1 MSVDQRAGLIPVE
14 LLRNGAVNAE
24 YAIISAL
31 PNPSP
36 GNAPPN
42 PGNIVLTLPLTQAR
56 PNGTVV
62 QRQQPPTV
70 RTDRP
75 TAAVVLDVA
84 SGGRADSA
92 TDGGLANNPAPP
104 AHPPPLPTRSRLLPW
119 RLLLVSSPPG

>member
-1 MSVDQRAGLIPVE
+1 
-14 LLRNGAVNAE
+14 
-24 YAIISAL
+24 
-31 PNPSP
+31 
-36 GNAPPN
+36 APPS

-84 SGGRADSA
+84 SGGTAVPV
-92 TDGGLANNPAPP
+92 TDGGLPNTPAQPAN
-104 AHPPPLPTRSRLLPW
+104 PPPVPTVSRFLNGEFVRVTTAPRDVAHHALNAASLLFNAQPVA
-119 RLLLVSSPPG
+119 R